1 MPSFCL
7 QILCNRL
14 SLVVTYFVYL
24 ERGNKYIVQQMTVS
38 KVARTMAQQERERPA
53 AEREQQWQ
61 RGEELAAAGGR
72 RHRQSRRQAGLIR
85 GGE

>member
-1 MPSFCL
+1 MWNC
-7 QILCNRL
+7 QISWK
-14 SLVVTYFVYL
+14 SLLMFSRTV
-24 ERGNKYIVQQMTVS
+24 IVQQMTVS

-61 RGEELAAAGGR
+61 HWQRGEELEAAGGR